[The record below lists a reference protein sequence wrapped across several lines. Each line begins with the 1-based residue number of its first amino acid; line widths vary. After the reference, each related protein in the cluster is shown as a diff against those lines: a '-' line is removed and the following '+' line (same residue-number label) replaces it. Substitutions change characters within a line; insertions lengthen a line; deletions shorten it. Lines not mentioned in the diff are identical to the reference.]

1 MHCHIWQ
8 GYIGELLV
16 SYLQNN
22 NVPIRQIIDTK
33 FANDTYK
40 DIPIVSSDTISDEV
54 NLIIIT
60 PFIALKAY
68 IYR

>member
-8 GYIGELLV
+8 GIYWRLLV

-54 NLIIIT
+54 IL
-60 PFIALKAY
+60 
-68 IYR
+68 